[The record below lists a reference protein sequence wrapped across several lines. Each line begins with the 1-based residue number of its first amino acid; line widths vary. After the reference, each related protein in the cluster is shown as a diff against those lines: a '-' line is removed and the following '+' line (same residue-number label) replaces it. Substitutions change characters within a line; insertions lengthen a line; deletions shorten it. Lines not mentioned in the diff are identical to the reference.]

1 MSLFVPSRRWSAER
15 QPAQE
20 QDRRRQALAVLTGA
34 RAVVARGWLQG
45 AWYVLEAHD
54 GRRRVIGTGSLT
66 PRRHG
71 TVEQACLV
79 GAVVEGARRYSSERG
94 AGGPALDE
102 LWCAW
107 REAQGRPVDVS
118 RRAPSPVV
126 RQLRALELIHWNDAP
141 ERTQAEVVALLDRAA
156 ARLAREASSVN
167 PVDAPL
173 VG

>member
-1 MSLFVPSRRWSAER
+1 MSLSLPSRRWSAER

-20 QDRRRQALAVLTGA
+20 QDRRQQALAVLTGA
-34 RAVVARGWLQG
+34 RSVVARGWLQG
-45 AWYVLEAHD
+45 AWYVLEAPTAR
-54 GRRRVIGTGSLT
+54 GRPMGPVPLP
-66 PRRHG
+66 PRGYG

-102 LWCAW
+102 LWHTL
-107 REAQGRPVDVS
+107 REPKGRPVDVS

-126 RQLRALELIHWNDAP
+126 RQLRALELIHWNDAA
-141 ERTQAEVVALLDRAA
+141 ERTQAEVVGLLDRAA
-156 ARLAREASSVN
+156 DRLAREASTVN
-167 PVDAPL
+167 PVDAAV